1 MKLIT
6 NLLTI
11 LFSLYF
17 LFVGNS
23 YSCTTAVISG
33 KATEDGRPLLWKL
46 RDTDYL
52 ENYVKQFPATDGKYA
67 FIGLINSIDTLA
79 NEVWGGNNE
88 VGFAIMNSAS
98 FNVNLE
104 DSIKTKS
111 QPGFFMKKA
120 LEICKTLEDFEK
132 LLDNTA
138 KPMGLAAHF
147 GVIDANGGAAF
158 YEVNN
163 YTWTKYDANDPKV
176 APEGYILRTNFSET
190 GKPNIGYGFVRLQ
203 TAQELF
209 TNTMKEKPLDYRT
222 IIQEYSRCLYN
233 PITQNDYRAI
243 YENEPA
249 SDRFIHSDNLITSY
263 GSASCIVIQGVKEN
277 ELPQFTT
284 MWTMIG
290 YPNTTITVPLWVSE
304 AELPHIVVYNDSL
317 KNSILNQYNMTLTKE
332 CYPID
337 NPDGYHYLRISKLVN
352 KEKTGYIQIIEPIE
366 RHLFDETDKKLSQW
380 RNKIPPKQEIAEFYT
395 QINDIVENV
404 YIEIL
409 K

>member
-1 MKLIT
+1 MKLII
-6 NLLTI
+6 NFLTI
-11 LFSLYF
+11 LFSFYF
-17 LFVGNS
+17 LFFGNS
-23 YSCTTAVISG
+23 YGCTTAVISG
-33 KATEDGRPLLWKL
+33 KATQDGRPLLWKL

-104 DSIKTKS
+104 DSVKTKS

-147 GVIDANGGAAF
+147 GVIDAHGGAAF

-209 TNTMKEKPLDYRT
+209 TNTIKEKPLDYRT

-290 YPNTTITVPLWVSE
+290 YPNTTITLPLWVSE
-304 AELPHIVVYNDSL
+304 AELPNIVIYNDSL

-366 RHLFDETDKKLSQW
+366 REIFDETDKKLSQW
-380 RNKIPPKQEIAEFYT
+380 RNNKPSKREIEEFYGEL
-395 QINDIVENV
+395 NSIVEET
-404 YIEIL
+404 YMEIL

>member
-104 DSIKTKS
+104 DSVKTKS

-176 APEGYILRTNFSET
+176 APKGYILRTNFSET

-222 IIQEYSRCLYN
+222 II
-233 PITQNDYRAI
+233 
-243 YENEPA
+243 
-249 SDRFIHSDNLITSY
+249 
-263 GSASCIVIQGVKEN
+263 
-277 ELPQFTT
+277 
-284 MWTMIG
+284 
-290 YPNTTITVPLWVSE
+290 
-304 AELPHIVVYNDSL
+304 
-317 KNSILNQYNMTLTKE
+317 
-332 CYPID
+332 
-337 NPDGYHYLRISKLVN
+337 
-352 KEKTGYIQIIEPIE
+352 
-366 RHLFDETDKKLSQW
+366 
-380 RNKIPPKQEIAEFYT
+380 
-395 QINDIVENV
+395 
-404 YIEIL
+404 
-409 K
+409 

>member
-11 LFSLYF
+11 LFF
-17 LFVGNS
+17 LFFLFFGNS
-23 YSCTTAVISG
+23 YGCTTAVLSG
-33 KATEDGRPLLWKL
+33 KATQDGRPLLWKL

-52 ENYVKQFPATDGKYA
+52 ENYVKQFPSEDGKYA

-104 DSIKTKS
+104 DSVKTKS

-209 TNTMKEKPLDYRT
+209 TNSIKEKPLDYRT
-222 IIQEYSRCLYN
+222 LIQEYSRCLYN
-233 PITQNDYRAI
+233 PITQNNYRAI

-284 MWTMIG
+284 MWTMVG

-304 AELPHIVVYNDSL
+304 AELPNIVTYNDSL
-317 KNSILNQYNMTLTKE
+317 KNSILNQYNITLTKE

-366 RHLFDETDKKLSQW
+366 RNLFDETDKKLSQW
-380 RNKIPPKQEIAEFYT
+380 RNKKPSKREIEEFYM
-395 QINDIVENV
+395 QLNGIVEKA
-404 YIEIL
+404 YMEIL